1 MRKMI
6 FSTLVCLILFG
17 ATAQAQKKEKVI
29 LDTDMV
35 EVFDDGIT
43 MMMLANAPNI
53 DLIGVTIVVGNTWV
67 PEGVA
72 YAIRQLEVIEKHH
85 IPVVPGIR
93 QPIYPSR
100 FETIKNERVLFGIGD
115 AYVGA
120 AGYPEPKS
128 WETVYL
134 QKYGLTFQQITL
146 TGENPP
152 AHP

>member
-1 MRKMI
+1 MKKMIISCLICLMI
-6 FSTLVCLILFG
+6 FSM
-17 ATAQAQKKEKVI
+17 AAHAQKIEKVI

-35 EVFDDGIT
+35 EVFDDGIA

-67 PEGVA
+67 PEGIA
-72 YAIRQLEVIEKHH
+72 YAIRQLEDIGKSH

-93 QPIYPSR
+93 YPIFPSR
-100 FETIKNERVLFGIGD
+100 FETIKNERILFGIGD

-128 WETVYL
+128 WESVYL
-134 QKYGLTFQQITL
+134 QNMGQNQLRNLWI
-146 TGENPP
+146 
-152 AHP
+152 

>member
-6 FSTLVCLILFG
+6 INTFACLILFG

-72 YAIRQLEVIEKHH
+72 YAIRQLEDIGRSD
-85 IPVVPGIR
+85 IPVIAGIR
-93 QPIYPSR
+93 FPIFPSR

-128 WETVYL
+128 WESVYL
-134 QKYGLTFQQITL
+134 QKYGSELY
-146 TGENPP
+146 
-152 AHP
+152 HR